1 MAEKMKENKDKLYR
15 GLKADRAIAEKT
27 SGHIIHEIAKGNIE
41 VVAIKEGEK
50 LDVEFLWI
58 LHALAWQYCNQTW
71 IEQFMRTK
79 ELPDF
84 TEEGMKSL
92 QQIEKNFEKFKKN
105 QNLTDEKIIL
115 GQNDFFNKYPPSV
128 QLRYFPYVK
137 IFASEIRDYLDRDNL
152 TFTEIYNMV
161 KKFGS
166 VNLKGNPFIWAR
178 NPEEVDRFWERLSCQ
193 GGICEI
199 YCYPDDEF
207 LKPLAKDEKPVGR
220 KKIVNGEKE
229 DTIDFLFVFNF
240 SSHSWGLAFL
250 KSCLMR
256 RVNLIDRSIYK
267 LKRPAQV
274 LYFATLWIDSREPK
288 KFWLTTKEIC
298 GLLNWEY
305 PQANMRRLRSNIQ
318 GLINYMLKEKVLK
331 RKLPYNR
338 ADDLW
343 FIMPAEKK
351 GNNE

>member
-1 MAEKMKENKDKLYR
+1 
-15 GLKADRAIAEKT
+15 
-27 SGHIIHEIAKGNIE
+27 
-41 VVAIKEGEK
+41 
-50 LDVEFLWI
+50 
-58 LHALAWQYCNQTW
+58 
-71 IEQFMRTK
+71 
-79 ELPDF
+79 
-84 TEEGMKSL
+84 
-92 QQIEKNFEKFKKN
+92 
-105 QNLTDEKIIL
+105 
-115 GQNDFFNKYPPSV
+115 
-128 QLRYFPYVK
+128 
-137 IFASEIRDYLDRDNL
+137 
-152 TFTEIYNMV
+152 
-161 KKFGS
+161 
-166 VNLKGNPFIWAR
+166 
-178 NPEEVDRFWERLSCQ
+178 
-193 GGICEI
+193 
-199 YCYPDDEF
+199 
-207 LKPLAKDEKPVGR
+207 
-220 KKIVNGEKE
+220 
-229 DTIDFLFVFNF
+229 
-240 SSHSWGLAFL
+240 
-250 KSCLMR
+250 MR